1 MKTKE
6 KEMSLENVVEKLGAL
21 KAQIKTLQE
30 EEKLYVNRLKTSMKE
45 NNQFSI
51 EGGAYVASLTKRES
65 ASLEE
70 EKLINYVEDKY
81 GKSMVS
87 KITKKVIDED
97 KLESLIFNGKLN
109 AAEIKPF
116 QIMKETS
123 VLTVK
128 KK

>member
-6 KEMSLENVVEKLGAL
+6 MTLENVVEKLGAL

-45 NNQFSI
+45 SNQFSI
-51 EGGAYVASLTKRES
+51 EGGVYVASLTKRES

-81 GKSMVS
+81 GKSIVS

-97 KLESLIFNGKLN
+97 KLESLIFNGKLS

>member
-6 KEMSLENVVEKLGAL
+6 MSMEEVVEKLGNL

-30 EEKLYVNRLKTSMKE
+30 EEKLYVNKLKVSMKDS
-45 NNQFSI
+45 NKSSI
-51 EGGAYVASLTKRES
+51 ETEGYIASLTKRES

-70 EKLINYVEDKY
+70 EKLISYVDEKY
-81 GKSMVS
+81 GKSMVA
-87 KITKKVIDED
+87 KMTKKVIDED

-109 AAEIKPF
+109 AKEIQPF
-116 QIMKETS
+116 QVIKETS
-123 VLTVK
+123 VLTIK

>member
-1 MKTKE
+1 MKAKE
-6 KEMSLENVVEKLGAL
+6 KEMSLESVVEKLGAL
-21 KAQIKTLQE
+21 KSQIKSLQE
-30 EEKLYVNRLKTSMKE
+30 EEKLYVNRLKTAMKE
-45 NNQFSI
+45 SNKMSI
-51 EGGAYVASLTKRES
+51 EGDAYIASLTKRES

-81 GKSMVS
+81 GKSMVN
-87 KITKKVIDED
+87 KMTKKTIDED

-116 QIMKETS
+116 QIVKETS
-123 VLTVK
+123 VLTIK

>member
-6 KEMSLENVVEKLGAL
+6 MTLENVVEKLGAL

-45 NNQFSI
+45 SNQFSI
-51 EGGAYVASLTKRES
+51 EGGVYVASLTKRES

-87 KITKKVIDED
+87 KMTKKVVDED

-109 AAEIKPF
+109 TKEIQPF
-116 QIMKETS
+116 QIIKETS
-123 VLTVK
+123 VLTIK

>member
-6 KEMSLENVVEKLGAL
+6 KEMSLESVVERLGAL
-21 KAQIKTLQE
+21 KSQIKSLQE
-30 EEKLYVNRLKTSMKE
+30 EEKLYVNRLKTAMKE
-45 NNQFSI
+45 SNKMSI
-51 EGGAYVASLTKRES
+51 EGDAYIASLTKRES

-70 EKLINYVEDKY
+70 EKLINYIEDKY

-87 KITKKVIDED
+87 KMTKKTIDED

-116 QIMKETS
+116 QIVKETS
-123 VLTVK
+123 VLTIK

>member
-6 KEMSLENVVEKLGAL
+6 KEMSLESVVEKLGVL
-21 KAQIKTLQE
+21 KAQIKSLQE

-45 NNQFSI
+45 TNQFSI
-51 EGGAYVASLTKRES
+51 EGNAYVASLTKRES
-65 ASLEE
+65 ATLEE
-70 EKLINYVEDKY
+70 DKLINYVENKY
-81 GKSMVS
+81 GKSMVT
-87 KITKKVIDED
+87 KITKKVVDED

-116 QIMKETS
+116 QIVKETS
-123 VLTVK
+123 VLTIK